1 MYSDQPRSWFR
12 VLLND
17 YGIILRNHAFRTPSL
32 KRVPID
38 LRSDLPEVRRHL
50 LAGFIDGDGHRQV
63 NKAASYQVVIEATL
77 AATLGAD
84 LVHVARGL
92 GYSVGGMS
100 EKQLAGTDEHPQP
113 YLAFTFVISGVQ
125 EYYVPPLMVGR
136 HPRHFPPL
144 VPGLRHPE
152 TLPVHM
158 TYKRVP
164 QFLLYDGTNPAAYE
178 SCYGENYSWGF
189 SLQRAP
195 PVPGQATTDI
205 GCPLAWY
212 QPAAPPAA
220 GVPWVL
226 GQPVPPPHLV
236 GPSTNYVAITV
247 QPRPLLHPR
256 PGEQTVMSS
265 NFIILHNSGKG
276 TLRLTGRGN
285 PFAEGCG
292 YSYINEKVT
301 AKKPSDEFP
310 ELQEPKKKTG
320 TNADLR
326 KLTMEEM
333 GAALQKLGMGA
344 DEVAKLLRW
353 DRVRAISRLSTE
365 AVQEGKYPNLKRF
378 ARQARPTSAKM
389 MEEYRRDIQAIFDR
403 ELALLA
409 WQGRPDYS
417 HEVDDDVAAVKEKGG
432 ARKVRERQGGGGG
445 RSEYLAQK
453 KKEREEE
460 DEYKDFLASREKAL
474 KQDQTGKPADKARPT
489 DKSRATASGSPVT
502 STAVPSTPA
511 TGGAVATTGKK
522 KKKVLITKLQHVIK
536 VTNKDGSQ
544 TVHTKVYS
552 DKDTL
557 KDFVL
562 DCQSAATESS
572 SNGQRLRQRLQLNS
586 LPVEGKKE
594 GKEKGGKDE
603 DEDEEGER
611 QLKGVPQVELI
622 PYARG
627 TKIKTQ
633 EAYMAKYTK
642 EGRQQA
648 AVVSSQKG
656 RRGWKRGEDDA
667 EYMFTLDDDDW
678 TRAGDPFTFPG
689 GSSPAQSLSAG
700 GGAAGRGAGP
710 SSLLTSTSSGTLKL
724 SLKQLH
730 QTPQDVYVKSKVKRK
745 VTAEADPSLTPV
757 MQPYK
762 KRVLS
767 RKRGDPR
774 IFLSSCLEDI
784 LKEVAELEYAAPF
797 REPVTDDIA
806 ENYSVG
812 SHTTT
817 RPPASAVSSPSGAI
831 WHALR
836 CGWLTYLFCPHMRC
850 SHSLRISSTIRW
862 ICGRSGANAPRWS
875 TITRRSSWRT
885 WPSCAVTARRT
896 TDPTIRSAS
905 TPACSRRISRPCWC
919 QTHTDSASR
928 RARRPS
934 SSTSC

>member
-63 NKAASYQVVIEATL
+63 NKAASYQVAIEATL

-164 QFLLYDGTNPAAYE
+164 QFLLYDGTDPAAYE

-195 PVPGQATTDI
+195 PVPGKATTDI

-220 GVPWVL
+220 GVPWVM

-256 PGEQTVMSS
+256 PGGQTVMSS

-389 MEEYRRDIQAIFDR
+389 MEEYRRDIQAIFDK
-403 ELALLA
+403 ELAMLA

-432 ARKVRERQGGGGG
+432 ARKVRERQGGAGG

-460 DEYKDFLASREKAL
+460 DEYKEFLASREKAL
-474 KQDQTGKPADKARPT
+474 KQDGTTLKPT
-489 DKSRATASGSPVT
+489 DKANKATDRSKANTTGSPVPP
-502 STAVPSTPA
+502 TAASSTPA
-511 TGGAVATTGKK
+511 IGGALAASSGKK

-552 DKDTL
+552 DRETL

-562 DCQSAATESS
+562 DCQNAVTESS
-572 SNGQRLRQRLQLNS
+572 SNGQRLRVRLQLNS
-586 LPVEGKKE
+586 LPVEGSRKE
-594 GKEKGGKDE
+594 GEKKAGKEE
-603 DEDEEGER
+603 DEEEEGER

-633 EAYMAKYTK
+633 DAYLAKYTK
-642 EGRQQA
+642 AGRQQA
-648 AVVSSQKG
+648 AVTAVQKG
-656 RRGWKRGEDDA
+656 RRGWKRGEDDL
-667 EYMFTLDDDDW
+667 EYMFTMDDDDW
-678 TRAGDPFTFPG
+678 NRPGDPFNFPG
-689 GSSPAQSLSAG
+689 GASPAFSQSVA
-700 GGAAGRGAGP
+700 GGAAGRDIAP

-745 VTAEADPSLTPV
+745 VTGEAEPSLTSL
-757 MQPYK
+757 MQQPYK
-762 KRVLS
+762 KKVLS
-767 RKRGDPR
+767 RRRGDPR

-784 LKEVAELEYAAPF
+784 LSVVSETNYAAPF

-806 ENYSVG
+806 LDYSVR
-812 SHTTT
+812 SLTTDHIGH
-817 RPPASAVSSPSGAI
+817 RAALHVSSGMD
-831 WHALR
+831 R
-836 CGWLTYLFCPHMRC
+836 
-850 SHSLRISSTIRW
+850 
-862 ICGRSGANAPRWS
+862 PRV
-875 TITRRSSWRT
+875 TDVVECCCCYGVCITGHY
-885 WPSCAVTARRT
+885 P
-896 TDPTIRSAS
+896 
-905 TPACSRRISRPCWC
+905 
-919 QTHTDSASR
+919 
-928 RARRPS
+928 
-934 SSTSC
+934 